1 MVAPSLAS
9 PLLFTATVMLR
20 ITEVD
25 GCLVVEGRISGPW
38 VAELA
43 RAVESGSSTRAVDVS
58 AVGYVDPA
66 GARLLLRLIAQGVA
80 VRETSAYVA
89 EVLKGAG
96 RES

>member
-1 MVAPSLAS
+1 
-9 PLLFTATVMLR
+9 MLR

-38 VAELA
+38 VDALA
-43 RAVESGSSTRAVDVS
+43 RAVGRGSEARAVDVS
-58 AVGYVDPA
+58 GVGYVDPA
-66 GARLLLRLIAQGVA
+66 GAKLLLSLIAQGIA
-80 VRETSAYVA
+80 IRESSAYIA